1 MAKYSYTAKN
11 MQGVAQSG
19 ELEGESETAI
29 AAELI
34 ARKLIPISIE
44 EATGKESLK
53 DKLDIMMGKHTI
65 KLEDMSLFCRQMAVL
80 IKAGVPVISALQRLS
95 ETTTSI
101 PLSEALEKLVM
112 DISAGQTLT
121 AAMAKY
127 PHSFRPVMISV
138 TDAGENSGRLDL
150 AFAELSKYF
159 MMEATTRQR
168 IKAALRY
175 PIIVISAIFIAI
187 IIINIVVVPAFE
199 GLFATFK
206 TELPLPT
213 RMVIASSNF
222 MLGNWKLMLV
232 CALGGVFFLKSYLQ
246 TEMGRLQWDKWTLK
260 LPIVGMILLRIILGR
275 FSRIFSMVLESGVP
289 LVKGIDLAANALG
302 NTYMRQQIESMKENI
317 ERGESLSRSAAQ
329 TKLFTPLVLQMLI
342 VGEETGN
349 VDGMLKNVAEFY
361 DQEVDYDLSRLGALM
376 EPIILVILGVMVG
389 ILAFAVFLPIW
400 GMTDFVKQG

>member
-53 DKLDIMMGKHTI
+53 DKLDILMGKHTI

-80 IKAGVPVISALQRLS
+80 IKAGVPVISALQRLA

-101 PLSEALEKLVM
+101 PLSEALDKVVQE
-112 DISAGQTLT
+112 ISAGQTLT
-121 AAMAKY
+121 AAMSKY

-138 TDAGENSGRLDL
+138 ADAGENSGRLDL
-150 AFAELSKYF
+150 AFAELSSYF

-206 TELPLPT
+206 TTLPLPT

-222 MLGNWKLMLV
+222 MLGHWKMMV
-232 CALGGVFFLKSYLQ
+232 VGAVAGVFALKSYLA
-246 TEMGRLQWDKWTLK
+246 TTAGRLHWDHLILK
-260 LPIVGMILLRIILGR
+260 LPIVGMILLRIVLGR
-275 FSRIFSMVLESGVP
+275 FSRIFSMVLEAGVP

-302 NTYMRQQIESMKENI
+302 NSYMRQQIESMKENI

-329 TKLFTPLVLQMLI
+329 TKLFTPLVLQMLV

-349 VDGMLKNVAEFY
+349 VDGMLKNVAAFY
-361 DQEVDYDLSRLGALM
+361 DQEVDYDLSRLSALM

-400 GMTDFVKQG
+400 SMTDFVKQG

>member
-19 ELEGESETAI
+19 ELEGDSETAI

-44 EATGKESLK
+44 EATDKESFK
-53 DKLDIMMGKHTI
+53 DKIDILMGKHTI

-150 AFAELSKYF
+150 AFGELSKYF
-159 MMEATTRQR
+159 MMEATTKQR
-168 IKAALRY
+168 VKAALRY
-175 PIIVISAIFIAI
+175 PVIVISAIFIAI

-206 TELPLPT
+206 TKLPLPT

-222 MLGNWKLMLV
+222 MMGNWKIMLAGV
-232 CALGGVFFLKSYLQ
+232 LAGVFSLKSYLA
-246 TEMGRLQWDKWTLK
+246 TTTGRLNWDHLVLK
-260 LPIVGMILLRIILGR
+260 IPIVGMILLRIILGR
-275 FSRIFSMVLESGVP
+275 FSRIFSMVLEAGVP

-302 NTYMRQQIESMKENI
+302 NTYMQQEIESMKENI

-329 TKLFTPLVLQMLI
+329 TKLFTPLVLQMLV

-376 EPIILVILGVMVG
+376 EPIILVVLGVMVG